1 MSLQLGDTIEGKYRI
16 VRLLGE
22 GGMGSVY
29 EGENIRIHRKVAI
42 KVLHASVAAKA
53 DVVQRFEREAQ
64 AAGRIGSEHIVEV
77 LDLGNL
83 PEGDRFMVMEYLEG
97 ESLGDRIKRKK
108 RLAPQEVG
116 HLLHQLLDGLA
127 AAHAAGIIHRDLKPD
142 NVFLM
147 SSKGGQRDFVKVLD
161 FGVSKFNTLDSEMSM
176 TRTGAVMGTPFYMS
190 PEQARGGK
198 VDTRSDL
205 YSVGVVVYQAVTGRV
220 PFHAETFNELVFKI
234 ALESCEP
241 AELVV
246 PGLDPAFAALIVRAM
261 VRDPAGRF
269 QTAQEFQAAV
279 GQWLMTAAPDGM
291 GGVMNG
297 PPGMRASV
305 PGLSLGNAGS
315 GADLANPLG
324 VSGAAG
330 NTSSPGLAQS
340 SPGGLAQSG
349 GQQLGASQNG
359 LAMTA
364 PQPRK
369 SGTMMAVGFLGVL
382 VVAAGAFGAYRA
394 FGTKPAPAPA
404 TTNMVPT
411 SAPTVK
417 ATVAPTAIPTVAQTA
432 TVTPTATATAT
443 VAPIE
448 TATTPRVGGPLA
460 KAKPSA
466 APTATAAATAK
477 AAPTGRVLGG
487 EL

>member
-1 MSLQLGDTIEGKYRI
+1 MSLQPGDTIEGKYRI

-22 GGMGSVY
+22 GGMGAVY
-29 EGENIRIHRKVAI
+29 EGENVRIHRKVAI
-42 KVLHASVAAKA
+42 KVLHAAVAAKA

-83 PEGDRFMVMEYLEG
+83 PEGDRFMVMEYLDG
-97 ESLGDRIKRKK
+97 ESLGERIKRKK
-108 RLAPQEVG
+108 RLSPHEVG
-116 HLLHQLLDGLA
+116 HLLHQLLEGLA

-147 SSKGGQRDFVKVLD
+147 NNKGGQKDFVKVLD
-161 FGVSKFNTLDSEMSM
+161 FGVSKFNALDSEMSM

-205 YSVGVVVYQAVTGRV
+205 YSVGVVIYQAVTGRV

-241 AELVV
+241 AELVA
-246 PGLDPAFAALIVRAM
+246 PGLDPAFGALIVRAM

-269 QTAQEFQAAV
+269 QTAQEFQQAV

-297 PPGMRASV
+297 PPGMRASG
-305 PGLSLGNAGS
+305 PGFTLSNPGMVSGIDLGGQ
-315 GADLANPLG
+315 LG
-324 VSGAAG
+324 VSGAASG
-330 NTSSPGLAQS
+330 TGLGQS
-340 SPGGLAQSG
+340 SPSGGFAQSG
-349 GQQLGASQNG
+349 GPLAASQNG

-369 SGTMMAVGFLGVL
+369 SGAMMAVGFVGVL
-382 VVAAGAFGAYRA
+382 LVAGGAFGAYRV
-394 FGTKPAPAPA
+394 FGAKPAPVVPA
-404 TTNMVPT
+404 TTSAVATTTPT
-411 SAPTVK
+411 VKPTAAPTVALT
-417 ATVAPTAIPTVAQTA
+417 ATAAPTPVVTA
-432 TVTPTATATAT
+432 TAAPIETAVPTARVGGPLVKTKTPTTPTATATAVVKT
-443 VAPIE
+443 
-448 TATTPRVGGPLA
+448 
-460 KAKPSA
+460 
-466 APTATAAATAK
+466 
-477 AAPTGRVLGG
+477 APTGRVVGG
-487 EL
+487 DL